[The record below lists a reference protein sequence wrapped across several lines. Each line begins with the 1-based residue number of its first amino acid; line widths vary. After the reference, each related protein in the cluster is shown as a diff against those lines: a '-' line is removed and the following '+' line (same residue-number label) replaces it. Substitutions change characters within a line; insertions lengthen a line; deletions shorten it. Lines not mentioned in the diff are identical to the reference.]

1 LLEKIAERL
10 SPDAFFAEKSEPS
23 APETIALTI
32 PDITTKIA
40 QTGKTETLITEPGIT
55 EVQPMPVVNANAPT
69 QSMQNLSTIW
79 QEHKVK
85 SGESL
90 SAIFSG
96 LRNLCRDIRDG

>member
-1 LLEKIAERL
+1 M
-10 SPDAFFAEKSEPS
+10 P
-23 APETIALTI
+23 
-32 PDITTKIA
+32 

-90 SAIFSG
+90 SAIFSSNDLNKLDLHNINVSVFPVCAIFVVISG
-96 LRNLCRDIRDG
+96 MVKAIVSGADGSDFSAKKA